1 MPLSEKPSLAIAPAA
16 NGGRSGREDPANV
29 QTVRSLIS
37 SASIGA
43 TNRRRLL
50 QILYDMGP
58 SSRSRLARALGVNRA
73 TITGIVQPLVEEGV
87 LTEFEPLPSTS
98 AGGKPARPLW
108 FSPDSDPICAVLF
121 TQNSVR
127 TALVSMSGEVYGEH
141 RETVRPSAR
150 STAAGL
156 DKLNKCLTAT
166 LAETN
171 RTVQGIGVAVG
182 GMVDTTAN
190 TIVTMSLA
198 PAFSGFPLGSEIES
212 RFGLPVWIDH
222 HPQALLLG
230 DRWFGIGRN
239 VNTFASIYTGDSL
252 GSALFFDGHIYNGP
266 GGAGG
271 EIGHTIVNQGGD
283 ICHCGQRGCWETIA
297 ALPWLRETAKQRGM
311 ADAERLDSASLLER
325 AQQEVPGADELLDEY
340 ARNVAIGIANLQQ
353 VMAPSFYVLHGDV
366 VRGGEP
372 VRRLIEKHVK
382 DLALDHPG
390 ARLQILLGSDSDDT
404 ALRGAAGL
412 VLSAQLRTR
421 L

>member
-1 MPLSEKPSLAIAPAA
+1 MSEKSTIATNNGAA
-16 NGGRSGREDPANV
+16 APLEQR
-29 QTVRSLIS
+29 TVRSLVS

-58 SSRSRLARALGVNRA
+58 SSRSRLAKALGVNRA
-73 TITGIVQPLVEEGV
+73 TITGIVQPLIEDGV
-87 LTEFEPLPSTS
+87 LTEFDKLPSTS
-98 AGGKPARPLW
+98 AGGKPARPIW

-141 RETVRPSAR
+141 RETFRPSAR
-150 STAAGL
+150 STAAGI
-156 DKLNKCLTAT
+156 DKLHACLTAT
-166 LAETN
+166 LAETERN
-171 RTVQGIGVAVG
+171 VQGVGVAVG
-182 GMVDTTAN
+182 GMVDTTSD

-198 PAFSGFPLGSEIES
+198 PAFSGFPLGTEIAS

-239 VNTFASIYTGDSL
+239 VNTFASIYTGESL

-283 ICHCGQRGCWETIA
+283 LCHCGQHGCWETIA
-297 ALPWLRETAKQRGM
+297 ALPWLRKTARRRGITG
-311 ADAERLDSASLLER
+311 ADRMDSAVLLEL
-325 AQQEVPGADELLDEY
+325 AEGDVPGAAELLDEY
-340 ARNVAIGIANLQQ
+340 TRNVAIGIANLQQ
-353 VMAPSFYVLHGDV
+353 ILAPSIYVLHGDV
-366 VRGGEP
+366 VLGGET
-372 VRRLIEKHVK
+372 VRGKIEHHVR
-382 DLALDHPG
+382 DLVLNHPG